1 MISFDKSNISTLY
14 FEKIHA
20 ISKKGLKWTNDI
32 WEKMPIFAPEI
43 KKSAQNDTTFKRPI
57 FAPEIK
63 KSAQNE
69 TTFKINSYLCN
80 IVHYWTTT

>member
-43 KKSAQNDTTFKRPI
+43 KKSAQNDTTFK
-57 FAPEIK
+57 
-63 KSAQNE
+63 
-69 TTFKINSYLCN
+69 INSYLCN